1 VKFVDLS
8 ISEVPLIMGIVNTTP
23 DSFSDGG
30 DFFEPSKAIYHG
42 LKLLEQGAN
51 ILDIGGESTRPG
63 SSPVSIEEEIR
74 RTAPVVSEL
83 KKHGA
88 IISIDTKNAE
98 VMEAAL
104 EAGADIINDVSAL
117 EGKGSLEIAANSN
130 ADIVLMHMQG
140 MPSNMQENPSYNAV
154 IDEIKSYL
162 LKRIETCINAGISK
176 DRICIDPG
184 IGFGKT
190 VDHNLE
196 IFANLSDFIDID
208 CPILIGASR
217 KSFIEHICQN
227 GTEPKQRLAGSI
239 AAAIASIDGGAKII
253 RTHDVFET
261 IQAIQVW
268 KAIRS
273 KQ

>member
-1 VKFVDLS
+1 
-8 ISEVPLIMGIVNTTP
+8 MGIVNVTP

-30 DFFEPSKAIYHG
+30 DYFEPIKAVEHG
-42 LKLLEQGAN
+42 LELLDQGAD

-63 SSPVSIEEEIR
+63 SSSISIEEEIR
-74 RTAPVVSEL
+74 RTIPVISEL

-88 IISIDTKNAE
+88 TISIDTKNAE
-98 VMEAAL
+98 VMKAAL
-104 EAGADIINDVSAL
+104 NAGADIINDVSAL
-117 EGKGSLEIAANSN
+117 EGNGALETAANSD

-140 MPSNMQENPSYNAV
+140 IPSNMQENPSYNAV

-162 LKRIETCINAGISK
+162 LKRIETCINAGVSK
-176 DRICIDPG
+176 KRICIDPG

-196 IFANLSDFIDID
+196 IFANLSDFAEIGY
-208 CPILIGASR
+208 PILIGASR

-239 AAAIASIDGGAKII
+239 AAALVSIDKGAKII

-261 IQAIQVW
+261 IQAIKVW
-268 KAIRS
+268 ESIRS